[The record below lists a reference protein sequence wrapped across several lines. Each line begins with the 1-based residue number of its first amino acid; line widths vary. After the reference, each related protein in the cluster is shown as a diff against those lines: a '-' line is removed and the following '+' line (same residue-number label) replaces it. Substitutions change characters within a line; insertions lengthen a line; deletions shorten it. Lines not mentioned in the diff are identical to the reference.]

1 MRAAWGKPP
10 SSPRCA
16 SVRQQKGCQ
25 GLWWHQPRMGSGNGS
40 KSGERPQQNRADRMP
55 GPSWELRAVSCQ
67 CQTTRS
73 KPQRKLVTL
82 YQLQCPD
89 ELREK
94 HLGSLRAEI
103 MPQEGMNKDR
113 G

>member
-1 MRAAWGKPP
+1 
-10 SSPRCA
+10 
-16 SVRQQKGCQ
+16 
-25 GLWWHQPRMGSGNGS
+25 MGSGNGS
-40 KSGERPQQNRADRMP
+40 KSGERPQQDRTSRVP
-55 GPSWELRAVSCQ
+55 GPSWELRAGSCQ

-82 YQLQCPD
+82 CQLQCRD

-94 HLGSLRAEI
+94 HLGSLSAEV